1 MSNFIQIIFSSME
14 SGSIYALAALG
25 IVLIF
30 RTSRVTNFAQ
40 GSLGMFGAYF
50 AASQAVKHNL
60 PTWLAVLIGMLFA
73 FVVGVL
79 IDVLIMRPAK
89 KTSATSKQILT
100 FGIIMLLL
108 GVTPLLFG
116 STPINFGKFIQ
127 SGTIS
132 FMGANIS
139 YNAILNIVIGVVVML
154 VLFTVLQRTKWGLGV
169 RATAS
174 NDSTAQLMGIPTE
187 LINMGSWAIAAALST
202 LAALMYAPSS
212 TITPTLM
219 ESVQIFALIAC
230 VLGGFQTFHGPVLG
244 AYVIAFSKNIITFY
258 VSSTWSLA
266 LMYCFVLLI
275 IIILPNGLIGKKI
288 AKKV

>member
-1 MSNFIQIIFSSME
+1 MKDFIQIVFSSME

-40 GSLGMFGAYF
+40 GSLGMIGAYF
-50 AASQAVKHNL
+50 AASQAVKYSL
-60 PTWLAVLIGMLFA
+60 PTWAAVLFGMFFA
-73 FVVGVL
+73 FIIGVV

-108 GVTPLLFG
+108 GVTPLIFG
-116 STPINFGKFIQ
+116 STPLNFNKFIN
-127 SGTIS
+127 SGAVS
-132 FMGANIS
+132 LSGASIS
-139 YNAILNIVIGVVVML
+139 YNAILNIAIGVVVMAL
-154 VLFTVLQRTKWGLGV
+154 LFVVLQNTKWGLGV

-174 NDSTAQLMGIPTE
+174 NEKTAQLMGIPTE
-187 LINMGSWAIAAALST
+187 IINMASWAIAAALST

-244 AYVIAFSKNIITFY
+244 AYIIAFSRNLISFY
-258 VSSTWSLA
+258 VSSEWSLA
-266 LMYCFVLLI
+266 LMYVLILI
-275 IIILPNGLIGKKI
+275 IVIILPNGLIGKKI